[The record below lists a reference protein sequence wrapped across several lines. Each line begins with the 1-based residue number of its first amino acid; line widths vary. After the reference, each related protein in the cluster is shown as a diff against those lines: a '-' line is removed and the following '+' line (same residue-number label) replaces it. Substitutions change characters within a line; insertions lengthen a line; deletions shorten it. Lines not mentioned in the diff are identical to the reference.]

1 MTLHW
6 IDMLELQAGEQ
17 LAPEVLATTQ
27 AGRRR
32 PRETPAGIVVGLTYV
47 VLLSLLKQHKQLLYA
62 YSILENFLSD
72 MILQRR

>member
-1 MTLHW
+1 MILHCC
-6 IDMLELQAGEQ
+6 IDMWELQAVEQ

-32 PRETPAGIVVGLTYV
+32 PRETPAGIAVNLTYV
-47 VLLSLLKQHKQLLYA
+47 ILLSLLNKQLLYA
-62 YSILENFLSD
+62 YSILENFFSD